1 MLSGASVSEVAGAT
15 DAAHIPPTTSLR
27 SPGRHGVPS
36 LPGSADFCRAVKRF
50 GFPAAEVTH
59 AHLMKLLP
67 ALACLFAVPALFAA
81 DELTPDTVKFAGLP
95 PDRAAAEATLPPGFA
110 MQVFAAEPDV
120 VQPIAFCLDD
130 RARLWVVEGLTYP
143 NRAKDGEGKDRIV
156 VFEDTDGDG
165 HFDRRT
171 VFKEGLNLVSGIEV
185 GFGGVFVG
193 AAPQLLFIPMQDG
206 DAPKPA
212 GEPRVL
218 LDGWGFN
225 DTHETLNTFAWGPDG
240 WLYGCHG
247 VFVQSNVG
255 KPGTPD
261 AERVKLNAGVWRYQP
276 VRGEF
281 EVFAEGTSN
290 PWGVDFDARGQCVVE
305 ACVIPHLFHMIQG
318 GRYTRQAGPH
328 ANPYTYD
335 DIKTIADH
343 RHYLGDKGPHAGNGK
358 SDAAGGGHAHA
369 GLMIYQGESWPAEF
383 RGQYFMNNI
392 HGARINMDVPER
404 AGSGIVAHH
413 GADFIKFNDSW
424 SQIIN
429 LLPDQDG
436 SVFMIDWYDKQ
447 QCHDNNPAKHDQSN
461 GRIFKVVYGGQKTTP
476 VDLGK
481 KSNDELAALSIGKNE
496 WLSRHARRLLQE
508 RAQAKPLALPTLH
521 TALQGAA
528 APALLRGL
536 WTLHATGGLTE
547 PLLLTA
553 LTERAGFEDVCAW
566 GIQLACERA
575 PSDAVRTRL
584 AQLAR
589 ETKSPAVRLYLAS
602 AAQRLPVEQ
611 RLAILEPLLGRDEDA
626 KDINLPLLEWYAL
639 EPVVA
644 KDPAAAALLLEKVKF
659 PQVREFIARRMAAQ

>member
-1 MLSGASVSEVAGAT
+1 
-15 DAAHIPPTTSLR
+15 
-27 SPGRHGVPS
+27 
-36 LPGSADFCRAVKRF
+36 
-50 GFPAAEVTH
+50 
-59 AHLMKLLP
+59 MKPLP
-67 ALACLFAVPALFAA
+67 ALAAVFTLTARLAAA
-81 DELTPDTVKFAGLP
+81 DLTPDTIKFAGLP
-95 PDRAAAEATLPPGFA
+95 PDRAAQEATLPAGFA
-110 MQVFAAEPDV
+110 IKVFAAEPDV

-130 RARLWVVEGLTYP
+130 RARLWVAEGLTYP
-143 NRAKDGEGKDRIV
+143 SRAKDGEGKDRIV

-165 HFDRRT
+165 DFDRRT
-171 VFKEGLNLVSGIEV
+171 VFMEGLNLVSGIEV

-193 AAPQLLFIPMQDG
+193 AAPNLLFIPVQDG

-212 GEPRVL
+212 GEPRVV
-218 LDGWGFN
+218 LDGWGFQ

-247 VFVQSNVG
+247 VFTFSNVG
-255 KPGTPD
+255 KPGAPAAD
-261 AERVKLNAGVWRYQP
+261 RVKLNAGVWRYQP

-290 PWGVDFDARGQCVVE
+290 PWGMDFDARGQCVVE

-318 GRYTRQAGPH
+318 GRYHRQAGPH
-328 ANPYTYD
+328 ANPNTYD

-343 RHYLGDKGPHAGNGK
+343 RHFLGGNPHQGNGK

-369 GLMIYQGESWPAEF
+369 GLMIYQGESWPAEY

-392 HGARINMDVPER
+392 HGARINMDAPER
-404 AGSGIVAHH
+404 AGSGIVAKH

-447 QCHDNNPAKHDQSN
+447 QCHRPQAEAHDRGN
-461 GRIFKVVYGGQKTTP
+461 GRIFKVVYNGQKATP

-481 KSNDELAALSIGKNE
+481 KSDTDLAAMAVGKNE

-508 RAQAKPLALPTLH
+508 RAQAKPLALP
-521 TALQGAA
+521 ALASAARDA
-528 APALLRGL
+528 APHGALRAL
-536 WTLHATGGLTE
+536 WALHATGGLTE
-547 PLLLTA
+547 PVLLDA
-553 LTERAGFEDVCAW
+553 LTERSGREDVCAW
-566 GIQLACERA
+566 AIQLACERA
-575 PSDAVRTRL
+575 PSAAVRERL
-584 AQLAR
+584 AQLSRQTA
-589 ETKSPAVRLYLAS
+589 SPVVRLYLAS

-611 RLAILEPLLGRDEDA
+611 RLAILEPLLGRAEDA
-626 KDINLPLLEWYAL
+626 KDANLPLLEWYAL

-659 PQVREFIARRMAAQ
+659 PQIREFIARRMAATAPQ

>member
-1 MLSGASVSEVAGAT
+1 
-15 DAAHIPPTTSLR
+15 
-27 SPGRHGVPS
+27 
-36 LPGSADFCRAVKRF
+36 
-50 GFPAAEVTH
+50 
-59 AHLMKLLP
+59 MKILP
-67 ALACLFAVPALFAA
+67 ALACLFAVPTIFAA

-95 PDRAAAEATLPPGFA
+95 ADRAAQEATLPPGFA
-110 MQVFAAEPDV
+110 MKLFAAEPDI

-130 RARLWVVEGLTYP
+130 RGRLWVAEGLTYP
-143 NRAKDGEGKDRIV
+143 TRAKDGEGKDRIL

-171 VFKEGLNLVSGIEV
+171 VFMEGLNLVSGIEV

-193 AAPQLLFIPMQDG
+193 AAPNLLFIPMQDG

-261 AERVKLNAGVWRYQP
+261 AARVKLNAGVWRYQP

-290 PWGVDFDARGQCVVE
+290 PWGIDFDARGQCVVE

-318 GRYTRQAGPH
+318 GRYERQAGPH
-328 ANPYTYD
+328 ANPFTYD

-343 RHYLGDKGPHAGNGK
+343 RHFLGDKGPHAGNGK

-447 QCHDNNPAKHDQSN
+447 QCHDTNPAKHDQSN
-461 GRIFKVVYGGQKTTP
+461 GRIFKVVYNGQKTTP
-476 VDLGK
+476 VDFAK
-481 KSNDELAALSIGKNE
+481 KTNDELAAMTVGKNE

-508 RAQAKPLALPTLH
+508 RAQAKPLALP
-521 TALQGAA
+521 ALVAA
-528 APALLRGL
+528 AREAAPREALRAL
-536 WTLHATGGLTE
+536 WALHATGGLTE
-547 PLLLTA
+547 PVLLEA
-553 LTERAGFEDVCAW
+553 LTERAGREDVCAW
-566 GIQLACERA
+566 AIQLACERP
-575 PSDAVRTRL
+575 PSAAVRSRL
-584 AQLAR
+584 AELAR
-589 ETKSPAVRLYLAS
+589 DAKSPAVRLYLAS

-611 RLAILEPLLGRDEDA
+611 RLALLEPLLGRAEDA

-659 PQVREFIARRMAAQ
+659 PQIREFIARRMAAQ